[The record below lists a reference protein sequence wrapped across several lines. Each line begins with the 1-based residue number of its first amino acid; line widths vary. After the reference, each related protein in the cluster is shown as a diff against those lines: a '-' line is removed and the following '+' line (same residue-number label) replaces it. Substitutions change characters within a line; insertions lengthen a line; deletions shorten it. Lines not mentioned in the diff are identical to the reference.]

1 MLNTG
6 STFRADLTDSLVNT
20 GTGSNYGVELTIEKF
35 FSKGYYALVTGSVY
49 SSKYQ
54 GSDGVERN
62 TAFNGR
68 YVYNVLAGKEWKMGH
83 DKRHRFS
90 LDVKFTQAGGRA
102 YTPIDLTSSTAFGHE
117 VRSTDAYSSYYAMY
131 YRLDVKAGF
140 TLNSAKR
147 KIAQTISLDLQ
158 NITNHKNVFSQSYDN
173 MQQNISTTY
182 QLGFFPNVV
191 YKIQF

>member
-1 MLNTG
+1 L
-6 STFRADLTDSLVNT
+6 
-20 GTGSNYGVELTIEKF
+20 I
-35 FSKGYYALVTGSVY
+35 
-49 SSKYQ
+49 
-54 GSDGVERN
+54 
-62 TAFNGR
+62 
-68 YVYNVLAGKEWKMGH
+68 
-83 DKRHRFS
+83 
-90 LDVKFTQAGGRA
+90 
-102 YTPIDLTSSTAFGHE
+102 SSTAFGHE